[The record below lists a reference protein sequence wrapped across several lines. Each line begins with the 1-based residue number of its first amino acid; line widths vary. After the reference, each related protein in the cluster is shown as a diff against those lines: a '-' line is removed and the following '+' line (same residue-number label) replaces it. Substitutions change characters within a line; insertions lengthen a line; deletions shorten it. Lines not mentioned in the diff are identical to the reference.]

1 MCDCVDKLSDS
12 NLCAILP
19 GTSSDTFCQGKT
31 QQFYADPCDCTKYV
45 QCSNHNTF
53 LQSCGA
59 GTMWSQ
65 SSLACVAGSCS
76 AASPQTP
83 ASPLAS
89 SPSVMSPATSPPS
102 SSPSPATSTSLPS
115 SSPSPATSSGSC
127 PTGIVEKSQ
136 KIAFMSSGPWQC
148 CYHCLTAFVLCSCI
162 C

>member
-12 NLCAILP
+12 NLCGRLP
-19 GTSSDTFCQGKT
+19 GTPSDTFCQGKT

-53 LQSCGA
+53 LQSCGS

-83 ASPLAS
+83 GLRGWYCLLSSGREAGDFVDWRRCCQLWLVQACLLNAHALPDVCFSVNVCCFQHLTHSSAEASKSAS
-89 SPSVMSPATSPPS
+89 SK
-102 SSPSPATSTSLPS
+102 L
-115 SSPSPATSSGSC
+115 
-127 PTGIVEKSQ
+127 
-136 KIAFMSSGPWQC
+136 
-148 CYHCLTAFVLCSCI
+148 H
-162 C
+162 